1 MANNKK
7 RRGNNGD
14 AAMTAAERDRAERRA
29 AQEKQRRED
38 VQNLLLLIGVIAVL
52 AVVGIVIFLTSSGSD
67 DEKKA
72 ADTAAVAA
80 TGIEAEAEAAGDEA
94 APAEGE
100 VTSTTVLEAGAIYTV
115 ENDMPLY
122 AEASTGSEQL
132 LTLLAGYQVA
142 VLEPAEAGNGW
153 HNVRVWLG
161 GGTTDGYIQIP

>member
-1 MANNKK
+1 MLIL
-7 RRGNNGD
+7 
-14 AAMTAAERDRAERRA
+14 ERV
-29 AQEKQRRED
+29 D
-38 VQNLLLLIGVIAVL
+38 VQFISCRGLNGVVQ
-52 AVVGIVIFLTSSGSD
+52 
-67 DEKKA
+67 
-72 ADTAAVAA
+72 AAVAEGA
-80 TGIEAEAEAAGDEA
+80 VIEYNSDIAMIAVGTLAHLYLRYYPTFPIRVEGEKAIVEETTEETGAEGEPAEPEAAGSEA

-142 VLEPAEAGNGW
+142 VLEPAEASNGW

>member
-1 MANNKK
+1 
-7 RRGNNGD
+7 
-14 AAMTAAERDRAERRA
+14 MTGEEEAIVEDTTEGEGEELAIIDEPTEETEGEEAIVEETTEETGAEGEPAET
-29 AQEKQRRED
+29 EP
-38 VQNLLLLIGVIAVL
+38 
-52 AVVGIVIFLTSSGSD
+52 
-67 DEKKA
+67 
-72 ADTAAVAA
+72 
-80 TGIEAEAEAAGDEA
+80 AEAEAAGDEA